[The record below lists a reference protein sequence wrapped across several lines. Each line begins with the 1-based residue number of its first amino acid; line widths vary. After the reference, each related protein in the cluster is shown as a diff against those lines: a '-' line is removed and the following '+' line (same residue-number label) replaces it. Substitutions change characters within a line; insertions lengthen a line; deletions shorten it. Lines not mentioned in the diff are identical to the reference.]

1 MSGWRCSGFSSI
13 ITFVPSP
20 WDGGGDDLLCVGA
33 CVGPIKGIRR
43 YLQGR
48 WGSAYRT
55 CRRPSSPHVDINLA
69 TRGADWSWPSPTRIE
84 YETHGILFLALP
96 RTISLLGMATTAWQ
110 LTRHPTGDM
119 ACSEP
124 QGLRSRSEKEWTN
137 VVCALRT
144 QVNSLS
150 PCLAVAV
157 LVLLHIFLLV
167 SC

>member
-1 MSGWRCSGFSSI
+1 MVGAMTYFALGRVLAQSRGSGGICRA
-13 ITFVPSP
+13 
-20 WDGGGDDLLCVGA
+20 GGGQLTEHAGVHPRLMLTL
-33 CVGPIKGIRR
+33 IWQ
-43 YLQGR
+43 L
-48 WGSAYRT
+48 
-55 CRRPSSPHVDINLA
+55 
-69 TRGADWSWPSPTRIE
+69 RGADWSWPSPTRIE

-124 QGLRSRSEKEWTN
+124 RGLRSRSEKDLWTN
-137 VVCALRT
+137 VVCTLRT